1 MQQERT
7 FGETIKKL
15 REERNLTLKDV
26 AKHLQIDT
34 SMLGKIEKNNRKATK
49 SLIEKLAAFY
59 NVNSKELKIAFLSD
73 QVIYEVIEEKEFA
86 QEILKAAE
94 AKVRYLNLKDKV

>member
-15 REERNLTLKDV
+15 RESKKLTLKDV
-26 AKHLQIDT
+26 AQHLQIDT
-34 SMLGKIEKNNRKATK
+34 SMLGKIEKNNRKASK
-49 SLIEKLAAFY
+49 ELIQKLAQFFD
-59 NVNSKELKIAFLSD
+59 VSPKDLKIAFLSD

-86 QEILKAAE
+86 QEVLRVAE
-94 AKVRYLNLKDKV
+94 EKVKYLNQKD